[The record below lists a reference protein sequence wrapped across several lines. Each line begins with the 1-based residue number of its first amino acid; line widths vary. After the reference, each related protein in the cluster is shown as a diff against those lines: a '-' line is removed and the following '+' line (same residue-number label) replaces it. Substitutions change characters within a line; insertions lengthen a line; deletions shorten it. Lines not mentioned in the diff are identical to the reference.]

1 MTENTTN
8 SSRRERRRQA
18 QPLLARA
25 VANNAGSFGRGV
37 AIAAAASGMLASS
50 AVAANAVPQD
60 DQDAPAQRTESGAI
74 PGQELTDYLP
84 GTRGAIEQLAAQKGV
99 GESLLFQQLVSDQD
113 FVADNGELDHGAI
126 VDQVES
132 QDEPQA
138 ESRDEDAEENSGSDQ
153 TLDDYLPGTRGV
165 VEELAELEGESPEA
179 EFEALISN
187 DAYVAD
193 NGELDHQALVSR
205 VAELSGQNESAEQES
220 EQEAPAEQEAEQEQA
235 PAQPEQAP
243 AEEDSSQQSSASL
256 DAYLPGTR
264 GLVEELAQL
273 EGASAS
279 AKFQELVNDS
289 SYTDGG
295 ILDHAALQS
304 RVAELSGSN
313 DDAGQQQAE
322 AQAETDVEVQVEEN
336 EGEARVSATA
346 GAGADTEPDPEPEPS
361 TGSASGAV
369 AAAYAGVG
377 TPYVYGGKDQSGWD
391 CSGFVAWAYA
401 QAGHKIPS
409 HTGGI
414 QGASNLRWTDNPQP
428 GDIVVQNG
436 GGHVAI
442 YVGNGQFIGAQ
453 NSGTGTVQYSYDSR
467 PYNTHV
473 GYLTLR

>member
-74 PGQELTDYLP
+74 PGQELADYLP

-138 ESRDEDAEENSGSDQ
+138 ESQDEDAEENSGSDQ

-220 EQEAPAEQEAEQEQA
+220 EQEAPAEQEQA
-235 PAQPEQAP
+235 PAQQETEQAP
-243 AEEDSSQQSSASL
+243 VEEDSSQQSSASL

-273 EGASAS
+273 EGTSAS

-322 AQAETDVEVQVEEN
+322 AQAETDVEVETN
-336 EGEARVSATA
+336 DEGAGVSAAASVDPQPEQQESSSVARGAAANWAVNKIESGAEYDLGANGPYYYDCSSFTQSALAAAGISIDRTTDDQYAGGQSVSLDNLRPGDLVFWGSGGNPHHVAVYTGGGEVAHARNPTA
-346 GAGADTEPDPEPEPS
+346 GVNVTDLYYAYENPMP
-361 TGSASGAV
+361 V
-369 AAAYAGVG
+369 AKRY
-377 TPYVYGGKDQSGWD
+377 
-391 CSGFVAWAYA
+391 
-401 QAGHKIPS
+401 
-409 HTGGI
+409 
-414 QGASNLRWTDNPQP
+414 
-428 GDIVVQNG
+428 
-436 GGHVAI
+436 
-442 YVGNGQFIGAQ
+442 
-453 NSGTGTVQYSYDSR
+453 
-467 PYNTHV
+467 
-473 GYLTLR
+473 

>member
-84 GTRGAIEQLAAQKGV
+84 GTRGAIEQLASQKGV

-138 ESRDEDAEENSGSDQ
+138 ESQDEDAEENSGSDQ

-205 VAELSGQNESAEQES
+205 VAELSGQNEAADQES

-273 EGASAS
+273 EGTSAS

-322 AQAETDVEVQVEEN
+322 TDVEVETN
-336 EGEARVSATA
+336 DEGAGVSAA
-346 GAGADTEPDPEPEPS
+346 ASVDDEPAPQPEPEPS
-361 TGSASGAV
+361 TASASGAV
-369 AAAYAGVG
+369 AAAYAGIG
-377 TPYVYGGKDQSGWD
+377 TPYQWGGKDQSGWD

-401 QAGHKIPS
+401 QAGHTIPS

-414 QGASNLRWTDNPQP
+414 QGANNLRWTDNPQP

>member
-18 QPLLARA
+18 QPVLARA

-37 AIAAAASGMLASS
+37 AIVAAASGMLASS

-74 PGQELTDYLP
+74 PGQELSDYLP
-84 GTRGAIEQLAAQKGV
+84 GTRGVIEQLAAQKNV

-126 VDQVES
+126 ADQVES
-132 QDEPQA
+132 QDA
-138 ESRDEDAEENSGSDQ
+138 DAEESTGSDQ

-165 VEELAELEGESPEA
+165 VEELAELKGEAPEA
-179 EFEALISN
+179 LFETLISTP
-187 DAYVAD
+187 DYVAE
-193 NGELDHQALVSR
+193 NGELDHQALVAR
-205 VAELSGQNESAEQES
+205 VAELSGQNESAEQEA
-220 EQEAPAEQEAEQEQA
+220 EQQAPAEQETEQQA
-235 PAQPEQAP
+235 PAEQEQAP

-273 EGASAS
+273 EGTSAS
-279 AKFQELVNDS
+279 AKFQELINDS

-322 AQAETDVEVQVEEN
+322 QPESQPQSQPQSEQESDSQPEQQPQTAVAST
-336 EGEARVSATA
+336 VS
-346 GAGADTEPDPEPEPS
+346 GASAANWAVNKI
-361 TGSASGAV
+361 ASGAAYDLGSTGPYYYDCSSFV
-369 AAAYAGVG
+369 QAAHASEGVSIPRTTDGQYAGG
-377 TPYVYGGKDQSGWD
+377 QSVSLD
-391 CSGFVAWAYA
+391 
-401 QAGHKIPS
+401 
-409 HTGGI
+409 
-414 QGASNLRWTDNPQP
+414 NLRPGDLVFWGSGGNPHHVAVYIGGGDVAHARNPTAGVTVTDLYYAYDNPMP
-428 GDIVVQNG
+428 
-436 GGHVAI
+436 VAKR
-442 YVGNGQFIGAQ
+442 Y
-453 NSGTGTVQYSYDSR
+453 
-467 PYNTHV
+467 
-473 GYLTLR
+473 

>member
-220 EQEAPAEQEAEQEQA
+220 EQEAPAEQEQA

-273 EGASAS
+273 EGTSAS

-313 DDAGQQQAE
+313 DDAGQQQTTRASSDDGQDQE
-322 AQAETDVEVQVEEN
+322 SPQSVLSSTDN
-336 EGEARVSATA
+336 
-346 GAGADTEPDPEPEPS
+346 DPKPEPKPEPS

-369 AAAYAGVG
+369 AAAYAGIG
-377 TPYVYGGKDQSGWD
+377 TPYQWGGKDQSGWD

-453 NSGTGTVQYSYDSR
+453 NEGTGTVDYSYETR

>member
-126 VDQVES
+126 ADQVES
-132 QDEPQA
+132 QDA
-138 ESRDEDAEENSGSDQ
+138 DAEENSGSDQ

-165 VEELAELEGESPEA
+165 VEELAELEGQSPEA

-220 EQEAPAEQEAEQEQA
+220 EQEAPAEQEQA

-243 AEEDSSQQSSASL
+243 AEENSSQQSSASL

-273 EGASAS
+273 EGTSAS
-279 AKFQELVNDS
+279 ALFQELVNDS

-295 ILDHAALQS
+295 VLDHAALQS

-322 AQAETDVEVQVEEN
+322 VQAEVQAETDVEAEVN
-336 EGEARVSATA
+336 NDSAGVSAIA
-346 GAGADTEPDPEPEPS
+346 SVGGDSSGDDTDSAPSPS

-369 AAAYAGVG
+369 GAAYEGLG
-377 TPYVYGGKDQSGWD
+377 TPYVYGGKGPGGWD

-401 QAGHKIPS
+401 QAGHDIPS
-409 HTGGI
+409 STGAI
-414 QGASNLRWTDNPQP
+414 QASGDLRWTDNPQP

-453 NSGTGTVQYSYDSR
+453 NSSTGTLQYSYDSR
-467 PYNTHV
+467 PGNTHV